1 MSNVTTIKKAEPVI
15 TMPDKFTSKYT
26 QEDIKGVQKIV
37 DWINDETVDQTT
49 YRKKRTLALLGRRA
63 HINDSTLQ
71 SVVSGKYP
79 SPVTGHIA
87 KTLDAMSRADEREQD
102 NIGNLFVETSV
113 FKFAEAACHRA
124 HINRNFSVI
133 SAYVGTGKTTAV
145 KEYANRHPDT
155 VILIEGTPDMN
166 ASVLISELV
175 SITGA
180 VVHKTHKHANGT
192 KADKMAG
199 LIRALKG
206 TDKLL
211 IIDEAE
217 TLCTQALEYVRR
229 ISDLCE
235 IGAVLSGT
243 EKLKPLIKDP
253 QGRFGQISSRV
264 GFWPN
269 VIKGITQKDA
279 RELTEAAFEDDDV
292 ELTDDLHDAFW
303 QVCQGSARILVRNL
317 IPGVRDY
324 GLKKDMTLSRNLIFM
339 IGQDLLG
346 FRPTRNGGK

>member
-1 MSNVTTIKKAEPVI
+1 MGEVTTIKKHKLSIA
-15 TMPDKFTSKYT
+15 MPTSFTDKYT
-26 QEDIKGVQKIV
+26 AEDIEGVRKIV
-37 DWINDETVDQTT
+37 EWVNDECQQDESF
-49 YRKKRTLALLGRRA
+49 RKKRTLTNLCRRA

-71 SVVSGKYP
+71 GVVSGKYP
-79 SPVTGHIA
+79 SPVSQHIA
-87 KTLDAMSRADEREQD
+87 KALDAMKRSDERDQN
-102 NIGNLFVETSV
+102 NINNPFVETSV

-124 HINRNFSVI
+124 HIRRNFSVI

-145 KEYANRHPDT
+145 KEYADRHPDT

-166 ASVLISELV
+166 ASVLVTELV
-175 SITGA
+175 RLTNA
-180 VVHKTHKHANGT
+180 VVHKSHKYSAGT

-199 LIRALKG
+199 VIRSLQG

-217 TLCTQALEYVRR
+217 TLCTQALEYIRR
-229 ISDLCE
+229 ISDLCD
-235 IGAVLSGT
+235 IGVVLSGT
-243 EKLKPLIKDP
+243 EKLRPLIKDP

-269 VIKGITQKDA
+269 VIKGITQEDA
-279 RELTEAAFEDDDV
+279 RVITEAAFEEDDV

-303 QVCQGSARILVRNL
+303 QISQGSARILARNL

-324 GLKKDMTLSRNLIFM
+324 GLKKGKVLSCELIFK

-346 FRPTRNGGK
+346 FRPTRSGGK